1 MTTQEVVDVSADDLP
16 GGKSISSGFEGQ
28 SSIRGWVLGLFQ
40 LMTYQE
46 VNG

>member
-1 MTTQEVVDVSADDLP
+1 MGLGIGAVSADDIS
-16 GGKSISSGFEGQ
+16 GGKRVTTSEGQ